1 MSDAPTAQTH
11 APAMGGLHVCRRRLF
26 PASLTWVVTNWTII
40 VFQGSQY
47 NLSGFLLSGILRP
60 IDLILTTAREVFSR
74 WAGVARPSVFWDF
87 LMARAKLGVWL
98 VGARGGVAT
107 TATVGLC
114 ALAKGLTGDA
124 GLVSQL
130 PLFAKL
136 DLPPWGDFI
145 VGGHEIR
152 TVSLADEADRMAND
166 NHAIAPVI
174 VDTCRED
181 LVQIDRRIRPGTLFG
196 CGKTIDGLADEAI
209 PQDETP
215 RESIERLKADMQAFA
230 ESEELDHVTVV
241 NVASTEPRV
250 DADALPPSWS
260 DLNRLLNEPDA
271 CPLRASS
278 LYAIAAF
285 ELGFSHI
292 NFTPSL
298 GSATPALDE
307 LARTNRTRHMGRDG
321 KTGETLMK
329 SVLAPMFHHRNLQVM
344 SWVGHNIFGNL
355 DGKVLDDPVNKAG
368 KVASKDHLL
377 HEILEYSPQTL
388 VSIEYIRSM
397 GDWKTAWDHIHFQGF
412 LGTPMTLQ
420 FTWQGCDS
428 LLAAPLVLDMIRL
441 TDLAR
446 RRQEIGEMTFLAS
459 FFKSP
464 QGANEQGFVRQFQL
478 LEEWARS

>member
-1 MSDAPTAQTH
+1 MASD
-11 APAMGGLHVCRRRLF
+11 
-26 PASLTWVVTNWTII
+26 N
-40 VFQGSQY
+40 
-47 NLSGFLLSGILRP
+47 
-60 IDLILTTAREVFSR
+60 
-74 WAGVARPSVFWDF
+74 
-87 LMARAKLGVWL
+87 RAIATEL
-98 VGARGGVAT
+98 VERCGED
-107 TATVGLC
+107 
-114 ALAKGLTGDA
+114 LAK
-124 GLVSQL
+124 
-130 PLFAKL
+130 
-136 DLPPWGDFI
+136 
-145 VGGHEIR
+145 
-152 TVSLADEADRMAND
+152 
-166 NHAIAPVI
+166 
-174 VDTCRED
+174 
-181 LVQIDRRIRPGTLFG
+181 IDRRIRPGSLFG
-196 CGKTIDGLADEAI
+196 SGETISELADSDI
-209 PQDETP
+209 PGDETP
-215 RESIERLKADMQAFA
+215 REAVERLKADMRGFA
-230 ESEELDHVTVV
+230 EIEGLDHVTVV

-250 DADALPPSWS
+250 DLDQLPQTWHE
-260 DLNRLLNEPDA
+260 LQTLLDTAEG

-292 NFTPSL
+292 NFTPSF
-298 GSATPALDE
+298 GSAAPALDE
-307 LARTNRTRHMGRDG
+307 LARIHKTRHMGRDG

-355 DGKVLDDPVNKAG
+355 DGKVLDNPVNKAG

-388 VSIEYIRSM
+388 VSIEYIESL

-446 RRQEIGEMTFLAS
+446 RRGEIGEMAFLAS

-464 QGANEQGFVRQFQL
+464 QGVQEQGFVRQFQM
-478 LEEWARS
+478 LEEWADR